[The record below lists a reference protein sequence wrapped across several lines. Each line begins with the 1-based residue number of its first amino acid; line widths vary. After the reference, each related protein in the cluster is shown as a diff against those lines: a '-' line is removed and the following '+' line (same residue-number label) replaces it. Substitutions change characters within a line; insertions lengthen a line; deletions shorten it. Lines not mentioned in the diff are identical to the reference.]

1 MSMRIWKK
9 VLAFAVCCVVA
20 CSALT
25 VYAAKTIIPSQKEYT
40 VEISDAR
47 CAFFGNEKQVDFS
60 VGKKYFL
67 TYTVDKVANNGTT
80 QSGMVVTNN
89 QSAEYPYLEGT
100 MRYKN
105 ESLLMDEGY
114 TYFLRF
120 EMTKD
125 GMQYIA
131 AKAKDEENSYVKFP
145 VDFSGEE
152 PQSGYFG
159 FWTAETG
166 TLTASLSH
174 VRCYDEDGNDLGVY
188 GSKGVMV
195 IADGMMDPNTEVA
208 HSYEFSLKDA
218 KTVAISNARPATDNV
233 VYMEYTVKNVNPM
246 GLTQSGVINTITPTA
261 SYPFGDTGIL
271 QYNQHEAP
279 ESKLL
284 TEGASYILRFEKEE
298 TGFSVIVK
306 RMINGVEDYVSFG
319 WEYGQ
324 FMDGDYYSLWFG
336 EFSEISADFVDV
348 KCYDEKG
355 NNLGIQ
361 TNQSILII
369 HHGNLEDYSQCEA
382 VYYCKEKD
390 TFISLDD
397 ASNASKWQDGENTSV
412 VGTYYIRQTK
422 LYMTVGED
430 TEEFDYVF
438 DSFSD
443 KEGNTYLRLRD
454 RKVSFVSGVLGG
466 EEIEQVTVTA
476 KDGYKLSKPSEPTKK
491 NNTFKGWCLGDGKEY
506 DFDSVVTEAL
516 TLYAR
521 WEDGHGHEYLA
532 TEAFGGNLTTP
543 IIVIA
548 ISIVL
553 IAGTVVASVV
563 VVRKGKEY
571 EKKH

>member
-20 CSALT
+20 CSALP

-47 CAFFGNEKQVDFS
+47 CAFFGSEKQVDFS

-67 TYTVDKVANNGTT
+67 TYTVDRVADNGTT

-145 VDFSGEE
+145 VDFGGTE
-152 PQSGYFG
+152 PTKGYFG

-218 KTVAISNARPATDNV
+218 KTVAISNARPATGDV
-233 VYMEYTVKNVNPM
+233 VYMEYTVKNVNPI

-261 SYPFGDTGIL
+261 SYPFGDTGLL
-271 QYNQHEAP
+271 QYNQHTTP

-284 TEGASYILRFEKEE
+284 TEGANYILRFEKGEA
-298 TGFSVIVK
+298 GFSVIVK
-306 RMINGVEDYVSFG
+306 RMVNGAEDYVSFG
-319 WEYGQ
+319 WEHGQ

-336 EFSEISADFVDV
+336 EFSELSADFVDV
-348 KCYDEKG
+348 KCYDDKG

-390 TFISLDD
+390 SFISLDD
-397 ASNASKWQDGENTSV
+397 TCNASKWQDGESTSIA
-412 VGTYYIRQTK
+412 GTYYIRQTK
-422 LYMTVGED
+422 LYLTTGQD

-438 DSFSD
+438 ESFD
-443 KEGNTYLRLRD
+443 DTEGNTYLRLRD
-454 RKVSFVSGVLGG
+454 RKVRFVSGVLGG
-466 EEIEQVTVTA
+466 EEIEEVTVTA
-476 KDGYKLSKPSEPTKK
+476 KDGYKLSKPLEPTKK
-491 NNTFKGWCLGDGKEY
+491 NNTFKGWCLGDGTEY

-516 TLYAR
+516 TLYAK
-521 WEDGHGHEYLA
+521 WENGQGHEYLA
-532 TEAFGGNLTTP
+532 TEAFGGNLQTP
-543 IIVIA
+543 LLVIG
-548 ISIVL
+548 ISVVL
-553 IAGTVVASVV
+553 VAGTVIATVV
-563 VVRKGKEY
+563 VIRKGKEH

>member
-1 MSMRIWKK
+1 MRIWKK
-9 VLAFAVCCVVA
+9 VLAFAVCCVAV
-20 CSALT
+20 CSTLP
-25 VYAAKTIIPSQKEYT
+25 VYAAEKITPSQKEYA

-60 VGKKYFL
+60 IGKKYFL
-67 TYTVDKVANNGTT
+67 MYTVDKVVSNETT
-80 QSGMVVTNN
+80 QSGMVVTKN
-89 QSAEYPYLEGT
+89 QGAEYPYLEGT
-100 MRYKN
+100 MQYKN

-145 VDFSGEE
+145 IDFGGTE

-195 IADGMMDPNTEVA
+195 IEDGLMDAKEVA

-218 KTVAISNARPATDNV
+218 KTIAISNARPADGSI
-233 VYMEYTVKNVNPM
+233 VYMEYTVKNVDPI

-261 SYPFGDTGIL
+261 SYPFGDTGLL
-271 QYNQHEAP
+271 QYNQHTTP

-284 TEGASYILRFEKEE
+284 TEGASYILRFEKDEA
-298 TGFSVIVK
+298 GFTVIAK
-306 RMINGVEDYVSFG
+306 RMINGAEDYVSFG
-319 WEYGQ
+319 WEHGQ

-336 EFSEISADFVDV
+336 EFSELSADFLDV
-348 KCYDEKG
+348 KCYDEEG

-361 TNQSILII
+361 TNQAILII

-382 VYYCKEKD
+382 VYYCKETD
-390 TFISLDD
+390 TFVSLDD
-397 ASNASKWQDGENTSV
+397 ECNANKWQNGESASV
-412 VGTYYIRQTK
+412 AGTYYIKQTK
-422 LYMTVGED
+422 LYLTTGEE

-438 DSFSD
+438 DSFTDS
-443 KEGNTYLRLRD
+443 EGNQYLRLREQ
-454 RKVSFVSGVLGG
+454 KVRFVSGALGG

-476 KDGYKLSKPSEPTKK
+476 KDGYKLSRPSDPTKK
-491 NNTFKGWCLGDGKEY
+491 DNTFKGWCLGNGTDY

-516 TLYAR
+516 TLYAK
-521 WEDGHGHEYLA
+521 WEDGNGNEYLA
-532 TEAFGGNLTTP
+532 TEVFGGNIWMP
-543 IIVIA
+543 ILVIG

-553 IAGTVVASVV
+553 IAGTVVAAMVV
-563 VVRKGKEY
+563 IRKGKGHG
-571 EKKH
+571 KKN